1 MMWKVLLLCESVAL
15 SVVFLV
21 DLLMFVML
29 MFVVC

>member
-15 SVVFLV
+15 SVVLLV